1 MTKSHSDMSE
11 GYSIT
16 VKLSPFL
23 EKYVKTRGDFL
34 GQSYKSVVI
43 DAITR
48 MAETDALPYQNST
61 KSTIELTPDSAP
73 NPFMTPVPVHAVV
86 ERNDT
91 KSTPDS
97 TVDLVLNHPPSRA
110 LNKIYIINNKNNIE
124 IFNES
129 LREVWEEFVQFRKE
143 QRKPIKPTQMKK
155 LWTKFEKIIEENG
168 VDGLIASI
176 NQTIERGYQGVF
188 PVTEQVVNNDNTTH
202 RAEDF

>member
-23 EKYVKTRGDFL
+23 EKYVKSRGDFL

-48 MAETDALPYQNST
+48 MAEADGLPYQNST
-61 KSTIELTPDSAP
+61 KSTIESTPDSAP
-73 NPFMTPVPVHAVV
+73 NPYMTPVPVQAVV

-110 LNKIYIINNKNNIE
+110 LNNIYNINNKNNID
-124 IFNES
+124 IYNES

-155 LWTKFEKIIEENG
+155 LWAKFENIIKENG

-188 PVTEQVVNNDNTTH
+188 PVAEQVVNNDNTTH
-202 RAEDF
+202 NSEDF

>member
-48 MAETDALPYQNST
+48 MAEADGLPYQNST
-61 KSTIELTPDSAP
+61 KSTIESTPDSAP
-73 NPFMTPVPVHAVV
+73 NPYMTPVPVQAVV

-110 LNKIYIINNKNNIE
+110 LNNIYNINNKNNID
-124 IFNES
+124 IYNES

-155 LWTKFEKIIEENG
+155 LWAKFENIIKENG

-188 PVTEQVVNNDNTTH
+188 PVAEQVVNNDNTTH
-202 RAEDF
+202 NSEDF